1 MYVLMRKWRI
11 LPLSGLAKK
20 WQDLKTAV
28 KGVVLYNQ
36 KITYSSIRD
45 LEISGGTVGG
55 SQWRNG
61 I

>member
-1 MYVLMRKWRI
+1 MENT
-11 LPLSGLAKK
+11 
-20 WQDLKTAV
+20 TALGIGEKMAGFENGG
-28 KGVVLYNQ
+28 KGVILYNQ